1 MDNSK
6 FQPPQEPPMP
16 PQGSP
21 VPPQEP
27 VAVPQEPPMPA
38 STPPQEPPMPTPIPA
53 PPQEPAAPS
62 NLPGSGNQL
71 KKSTKIII
79 ASVVAAVVLL
89 LVIVLAAVA
98 LSGYVG
104 VQNKA
109 KQEQVQSTKT
119 TDSKTKKPGAPA
131 NDNSGISLRDPSRCV
146 VFNDIGKDTLD
157 SMGLWDNEEEFS
169 SLESDHIYTDTIFFN
184 PNSVSYESPESTEES
199 ITKIVRFSKKTQNKD
214 FIIKIKGST
223 FGEQPSDEATA
234 LANQRSVMVKNEL
247 ISRGVP
253 ADKIVVQ
260 EPEMSIYEETARNAY
275 INILHSGVCDR
286 SDFE

>member
-1 MDNSK
+1 M
-6 FQPPQEPPMP
+6 
-16 PQGSP
+16 
-21 VPPQEP
+21 
-27 VAVPQEPPMPA
+27 
-38 STPPQEPPMPTPIPA
+38 
-53 PPQEPAAPS
+53 PS

-89 LVIVLAAVA
+89 PAIVLTVIA
-98 LSGYVG
+98 LVGYQG
-104 VQNKA
+104 IQDRA
-109 KQEQVQSTKT
+109 GQEQVQSTKE
-119 TDSKTKKPGAPA
+119 TDSKSRGSDELADSSSSTSP
-131 NDNSGISLRDPSRCV
+131 RDPSRCV

-157 SMGLWDNEEEFS
+157 SMGLWDNEEEFN

-184 PNSVSYESPESTEES
+184 PDSVSYQYPDITGESMD
-199 ITKIVRFSKKTQNKD
+199 KIARFSKKTQNKD

-223 FGEQPSDEATA
+223 FGEQPSDGATA
-234 LANQRSVMVKNEL
+234 LASQRSVMVKNEL

-260 EPEMSIYEETARNAY
+260 EPETSIYEETARNAY